1 MKKIWI
7 IGLCILLAVLSGCST
22 VRTVYAYPE
31 LPEYEV
37 VFPEKPTLETIDV
50 EVPVE
55 VTINIIRLITYSQQL
70 EVTLHRFSDF
80 YSNLAAESWSEKDAY
95 D

>member
-7 IGLCILLAVLSGCST
+7 IGLCILLAVLCGCST
-22 VRTVYAYPE
+22 VRTVYVYPE

-55 VTINIIRLITYSQQL
+55 VTVNTIRLITYSQQL

-80 YSNLAAESWSEKDAY
+80 
-95 D
+95 